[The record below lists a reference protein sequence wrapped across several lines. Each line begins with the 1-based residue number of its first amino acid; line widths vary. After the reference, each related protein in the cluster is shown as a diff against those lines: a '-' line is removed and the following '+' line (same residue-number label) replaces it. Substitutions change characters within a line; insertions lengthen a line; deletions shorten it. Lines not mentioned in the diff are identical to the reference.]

1 MAGQNNQAALV
12 AAGQG
17 QGQRQRQPPQ
27 LVVVQGGANSAQTNA
42 VERVAKSNERK
53 ARAAERE
60 SGQLAEAGQLLFM
73 VGETTAANAMSSF
86 AHGALGEKIAPMG
99 FDLRGVFGPLMM
111 IYGAYDVANGGELG
125 GHAIAV
131 GSGVL
136 QSLVA
141 SGARGAGE
149 RWVNAPPSL
158 PAAAPAGQGLLA
170 PPEVAEGPFPGAG
183 RGQQRAVFLSPD
195 DETPPR
201 HHRAFLTPEDDEEDE
216 EEWDEEG
223 RHGHRGRPLR
233 GRGGQETRGRGPQ
246 GRGGRDERGGRGGRR
261 EPPNRFRDA
270 RPR

>member
-1 MAGQNNQAALV
+1 MAGNNNQAALV

-17 QGQRQRQPPQ
+17 QAQRQRQQPQ

-60 SGQLAEAGQLLFM
+60 SGQLAEAGHLLMM
-73 VGETTAANAMSSF
+73 VGETMTANALSSF

-99 FDLRGVFGPLMM
+99 FDLRGVLGPLMM
-111 IYGAYDVANGGELG
+111 IYGAYDVAHGGEIG

-183 RGQQRAVFLSPD
+183 RGQQRAVFLTPD
-195 DETPPR
+195 DAPPR
-201 HHRAFLTPEDDEEDE
+201 HQRVFLTPEDDEEEDE
-216 EEWDEEG
+216 EEQDERG
-223 RHGHRGRPLR
+223 HHGHRGRPPR

-246 GRGGRDERGGRGGRR
+246 GRGGRDGRR
-261 EPPNRFRDA
+261 ESPNRFRDA